1 MTPGL
6 PGTGIG
12 ALFYIIGAAWMPL
25 RETARRLLRE
35 AEECQRWPLIFRQFG
50 IALGM
55 VIAMTGAFWML
66 DMAFMVHG
74 APVPAI
80 SAENGTILFRFP
92 FVLGTFF
99 IFIVVLTTV
108 EIFRIITS
116 RPNVR

>member
-12 ALFYIIGAAWMPL
+12 GLFYIIGAVWMPL

-35 AEECQRWPLIFRQFG
+35 AEDCHRWPLIFRQSG

-66 DMAFMVHG
+66 DMAFMVDG
-74 APVPAI
+74 APVPGT
-80 SAENGTILFRFP
+80 NDKGGTIPFRFP

-99 IFIVVLTTV
+99 ILIVVLTTIQ
-108 EIFRIITS
+108 IFKIITS
-116 RPNVR
+116 RSNVR